1 MSARVLL
8 SYRRTDV
15 AAQQVAL
22 LNQRLTHR
30 FGRVAFWD
38 SNDGI
43 PLGSDFRDAI
53 DQAVKQSDSVL
64 VLIGPLWLSATGADG
79 QRRLDDP
86 DDLVRYEIRA
96 ALDARKRVVPVL
108 VDGAQMPRTD
118 QLPADIARLASL
130 QAIEIDSRQLE
141 EVLFR
146 TAPSADSAMP
156 TAAQPSSP
164 AATQL
169 PREWNYSES
178 VDAAAGAPR
187 GKVGGAL
194 TGATIGMITAAFKAV
209 GRLVG
214 SLAPSSRGSAGHHD
228 SAVDDGAGHRD
239 DRMNPRR
246 RWLAAGTAWPAS
258 ARRVGRTLSASRST
272 P

>member
-30 FGRVAFWD
+30 FGRVAVWD

-64 VLIGPLWLSATGADG
+64 VLIGPLWFSATGADG

-156 TAAQPSSP
+156 TAAQPSLP

-169 PREWNYSES
+169 PRVWNYSES
-178 VDAAAGAPR
+178 VDAAAGAPPWQ
-187 GKVGGAL
+187 
-194 TGATIGMITAAFKAV
+194 
-209 GRLVG
+209 GRRRTHWG
-214 SLAPSSRGSAGHHD
+214 
-228 SAVDDGAGHRD
+228 DDRD
-239 DRMNPRR
+239 DHRR
-246 RWLAAGTAWPAS
+246 LQGGRPIS
-258 ARRVGRTLSASRST
+258 RFARAI
-272 P
+272 